1 MTCASDLPMLEPLVI
16 VAFKKRCNY
25 CRATLKPAPME
36 LLPKCV
42 GLPQVRCRSCRR
54 PTTLSLGV
62 TVAATV
68 AGCIGAASALVG
80 CVGIAGSLFGT
91 PLGAAPILLMLAVG
105 LVVWVLG
112 YIVFAMCCYGIH
124 GLWNALRGTD

>member
-1 MTCASDLPMLEPLVI
+1 MRVRLPMLEQRVM
-16 VAFKKRCNY
+16 VAFKKRCSY
-25 CRATLKPAPME
+25 CRATLAPGPME
-36 LLPKCV
+36 LLPKFV
-42 GLPQVRCRSCRR
+42 GLPQVRCRGCCR
-54 PTTLSLGV
+54 PTTLSAGV

-68 AGCIGAASALVG
+68 AGCIGAGYALLG
-80 CVGIAGSLFGT
+80 CLAIAGSLFGT
-91 PLGAAPILLMLAVG
+91 PLGEAPILLMLAVG